1 MARRQKD
8 SQGSDSRGG
17 RSSTRSSGRGQSG
30 TESRSQ
36 SRTASGRGSNS
47 PSGSKARHVER
58 VTTDH
63 EVILRWAE
71 ARGVKPARVVGT
83 GAKWRRWL
91 DSPDVPR
98 HPRVPGTTNLEE
110 ISWDDWFR
118 KFDESGLAF
127 VYDEAIAS

>member
-17 RSSTRSSGRGQSG
+17 RSSTRSSGRGQFG

-36 SRTASGRGSNS
+36 SRTESGRGSNS

-63 EVILRWAE
+63 EVIRRWAE
-71 ARGVKPARVVGT
+71 ERGAKPARVVGT
-83 GAKWRRWL
+83 GANG
-91 DSPDVPR
+91 DVGLIR
-98 HPRVPGTTNLEE
+98 LMFPGTRGARNENLEE

>member
-8 SQGSDSRGG
+8 SHRSDSRGG
-17 RSSTRSSGRGQSG
+17 RSSARSSGRGQSG

-63 EVILRWAE
+63 EVIRRWAE
-71 ARGVKPARVVGT
+71 ERGAKPARVVGT
-83 GAKWRRWL
+83 GANG
-91 DSPDVPR
+91 DVGLIR
-98 HPRVPGTTNLEE
+98 LMFPGTRGARNENLEE
-110 ISWDDWFR
+110 ISWDDWFIR
-118 KFDESGLAF
+118 
-127 VYDEAIAS
+127 